1 MCLHL
6 GGRDQ
11 AWTRSNCV
19 EVRTIDEG
27 GRFGVFP
34 SFTKKCLAALGI
46 SASRKRLSGSDV
58 CGNGEF
64 ELAAPGGGT
73 LHISGAYKSDWF
85 NENHEERG

>member
-1 MCLHL
+1 M
-6 GGRDQ
+6 
-11 AWTRSNCV
+11 

-27 GRFGVFP
+27 GRSGVFL

-58 CGNGEF
+58 FKNGEF

-73 LHISGAYKSDWF
+73 LHISGAYKSDCGLMRIMRSAG
-85 NENHEERG
+85 EDEVTRPTYI